1 MSKEVIRSVDQLKSG
16 DHISYPCK
24 FCISTTHHALVVA
37 DNIAADT
44 IKIIHVAERKC
55 REAGEKKFEVR
66 EDAVCVSERIKEGKL
81 CRYKYAPHQCREPF
95 DVIGM
100 AKDMIGDFDFNR
112 FSNNCSHFAR
122 SCKAK
127 PEPVESSGEADAG
140 CKPKGASRGKCYGYG
155 DSGGKKCYGY
165 GDSGGKKRY
174 GYGDSGRSTF
184 YM

>member
-1 MSKEVIRSVDQLKSG
+1 MSKEVIQSVDQLKSG

-55 REAGEKKFEVR
+55 RAPGEKKFEVR

-81 CRYKYAPHQCREPF
+81 RRYKYAPNQCREPF
-95 DVIGM
+95 DVISL
-100 AKDMIGDFDFNR
+100 AKSMIGDFNFNGI
-112 FSNNCSHFAR
+112 SNNCSHFAR
-122 SCKAK
+122 LCKAK

-140 CKPKGASRGKCYGYG
+140 YKPKGASRDKKRYGYG

-165 GDSGGKKRY
+165 GDSG
-174 GYGDSGRSTF
+174 RSTF